1 MLTMYKVRFGPDSI
15 ESENLSEIRQ
25 NLTTN
30 LAVTDPAQSPDRW
43 AVVSISTKTGFAPR
57 VNINL
62 VTFGWIMKRSMT
74 LCV

>member
-30 LAVTDPAQSPDRW
+30 LAVTDPAQSR
-43 AVVSISTKTGFAPR
+43 A
-57 VNINL
+57 
-62 VTFGWIMKRSMT
+62 KRQFIT
-74 LCV
+74 RTVIHI

>member
-30 LAVTDPAQSPDRW
+30 LAVTDPAQSPP
-43 AVVSISTKTGFAPR
+43 ITCKMNCF
-57 VNINL
+57 I
-62 VTFGWIMKRSMT
+62 MT
-74 LCV
+74 L